1 MLSSTLLLYMGHSRP
16 GVLILSILLLALQGT
31 AANAATPTGFEQ
43 RTFSIDIPHG
53 LARANEITTV
63 EIERGKTILLNTAFE
78 VSRLAVGDPEIAD
91 FVAINEREIEILART
106 VGDTNLLVWGGGRLQ
121 AVVDIHVSTLQPQI
135 VRELSRLLQNPDVQV
150 DVAGGSIILRGHV
163 PTLEAFEQATL
174 VAQAYLTRA
183 RNIVA
188 GQDVSAPPQ
197 VINLLEIGGKHQVMV
212 EVVIAELTRNARR
225 AMGVNIMGKVTDG
238 STQAGTFQTML
249 KNLTANPGLMGGPG
263 SPAGMSSIS
272 ESVTLAGSYFQS
284 ESMDLRIFLEAVEAN
299 QLGSILAK
307 PTVVAR
313 SGEPAEFL
321 VGGEVPI
328 PLVTNVGA
336 NTGAQYTVIFKKFG
350 VQLNFI
356 PTVLSENRIHLQVTP
371 EVSEPDFSA
380 GVSVLGQVIPSFI
393 TRRVTTSVELGNGES
408 FVLAGLLR
416 EDILGEVENMPFL
429 ADVPILGQLFRTRAI
444 TKTQTELVVI
454 LTPHIVTP
462 LPEGTEIELPTDH
475 YIQPTMLEF
484 YWDGRIEGRAPKEL
498 EEKAKADKAARE
510 KRKAASKEEKTEAV
524 PEAEPSLQEAWG
536 AVQEIDLSEPDG
548 MGDIA
553 GEPTSGGFVG
563 PVGYR
568 IESPRPTGGIQ

>member
-1 MLSSTLLLYMGHSRP
+1 MLRSTWHLSKRRSLLGVLTLL
-16 GVLILSILLLALQGT
+16 ILLF
-31 AANAATPTGFEQ
+31 AAQAATVHAATHTGFEQ
-43 RTFSIDIPHG
+43 RTFSIDIPEG

-91 FVAINEREIEILART
+91 FVAISQREIEILAKT

-135 VRELSRLLQNPDVQV
+135 VRELARLLENPDIRV
-150 DVAGGSIILRGHV
+150 DVAGGSIILRGYV
-163 PTLEAFEQATL
+163 PTLQAYEQATL
-174 VAQAYLTRA
+174 IAQAYLTRA
-183 RNIVA
+183 RKIVA
-188 GQDVSAPPQ
+188 GMDLSKPPQ
-197 VINLLEIGGKHQVMV
+197 VINLLEVGGKHQVMI
-212 EVVIAELTRNARR
+212 EVVIAELTRNVRR
-225 AMGVNIMGKVTDG
+225 AMGVNMMGKVTNG

-249 KNLTANPGLMGGPG
+249 KNLTANPALMGGGPG

-272 ESVTLAGSYFQS
+272 ESVTMAGSYFQS

-299 QLGSILAK
+299 QLGSVLAE
-307 PTVVAR
+307 PTVVTR

-328 PLVTNVGA
+328 PMVTNIGA
-336 NTGAQYTVIFKKFG
+336 GTGSQYTVLFKKFG
-350 VQLNFI
+350 VQLNFL
-356 PTVLSENRIHLQVTP
+356 PTVLSEDRIHLQVTP
-371 EVSEPDFSA
+371 EVSEPDFSS
-380 GVSVLGQVIPSFI
+380 GVRVLGQVIPTFI

-408 FVLAGLLR
+408 LVLAGLLR

-429 ADVPILGQLFRTRAI
+429 ADVPILGQLFRTRAF

-454 LTPHIVTP
+454 ITPHLVTP
-462 LPEGTEIELPTDH
+462 MPAGTVIELPTDH

-484 YWDGRIEGRAPKEL
+484 YWDGRIEGRASREL
-498 EEKAKADKAARE
+498 EEKTKADKAARAARAE
-510 KRKAASKEEKTEAV
+510 RTERAKRETAAPDAGTDS
-524 PEAEPSLQEAWG
+524 EPSLQDAWG
-536 AVQEIDLSEPDG
+536 AVEALE
-548 MGDIA
+548 MGDFA
-553 GEPTSGGFVG
+553 AELPHGGFVG